1 MAKKLA
7 VINTVSCSAKARIG
21 ISAKTLAE
29 KIKKAL
35 SADVAFTE
43 YAGHAQRI
51 ARDASGYNV
60 IIAAGGDGTVSEVV
74 NGMDLQKQALAILP
88 IGTGNSLMRDLGI
101 KSLRRAF
108 NVINRERIIK
118 IDIIRCKF
126 RVGESEMERYAITT
140 SGMGYASGVVHFGN
154 EHLKRVGLLSYFL
167 PGLFL
172 PFGQEIISASL
183 IIDDLPLREVKFT
196 NCFVNNTSHS
206 ANWHVFPNASLDDC
220 RLNILFAR
228 TNALTQWL
236 WNLSLF
242 TRTYFYYPGP
252 MTADKVCIILHK
264 PSRLMLDGEIFD
276 SVREIKYSV
285 ISQGL
290 NVFT

>member
-1 MAKKLA
+1 MIKKLA
-7 VINTVSCSAKARIG
+7 VVNSVSCRARVD
-21 ISAKTLAE
+21 ISTKTLAG

-35 SADVAFTE
+35 NADIAFTE
-43 YAGHAQRI
+43 YAGHARRI
-51 ARDASGYNV
+51 ARDATGYDV

-101 KSLRRAF
+101 RSLRRAF
-108 NVINRERIIK
+108 DVINRERIIK
-118 IDIIRCKF
+118 IDLISCKF
-126 RVGESEMERYAITT
+126 KVGESERKRYALTT
-140 SGMGYASGVVHFGN
+140 SGMGYASATVHFGN
-154 EHLKRVGLLSYFL
+154 EHLKRIGLLSYFL

-172 PFGQEIISASL
+172 PFGQEVISASVE
-183 IIDDLPLREVKFT
+183 IDDLPLRKVKFT

-206 ANWHVFPNASLDDC
+206 ANWRVFPNASLDDR
-220 RLNILFAR
+220 RLNMLFAR

-252 MTADKVCIILHK
+252 RTAGKVHIILHR

-285 ISQGL
+285 IPQGL